1 MLPVILIGIIAL
13 LCVQACEEPGAKVN
27 VEVFYE
33 SYCPD
38 SKRFVLE
45 QLNSTYSELSNIME
59 LQLIPYGKASRRQ
72 VPSTKWYTFD
82 CQHGDEECKGN
93 LYQACAIQYHPDPS
107 VHLPFIACMFES
119 SSPNSAYRRC
129 ALKSGFDLEVLAK
142 CNTDKEG
149 NDLMVKYAEWTESV
163 NAKKRL
169 DFVPWIR
176 MNSKDKMFSAFTEF
190 KKTLCEEYDRM
201 AKTTCPDATGN
212 PQTQD
217 IPEACRQV
225 LPA

>member
-1 MLPVILIGIIAL
+1 M
-13 LCVQACEEPGAKVN
+13 QW
-27 VEVFYE
+27 
-33 SYCPD
+33 
-38 SKRFVLE
+38 
-45 QLNSTYSELSNIME
+45 
-59 LQLIPYGKASRRQ
+59 RRQ

-93 LYQACAIQYHPDPS
+93 LYQACAIHYHPDPS

-176 MNSKDKMFSAFTEF
+176 MNLKDKMFSAFTEF
-190 KKTLCEEYDRM
+190 KKTFCEEYERL
-201 AKTTCPDATGN
+201 AKATCPDYLRVSGPGPGTNPYHLARARPGSGN
-212 PQTQD
+212 NL
-217 IPEACRQV
+217 CY
-225 LPA
+225 PARAGLSGRPGPVHSSNTLWGPHRS